1 MSFWMVLLLAAI
13 PAAANFAGGL
23 VAEVRPV
30 SSRTLSFALHAAAGI
45 VIAVVGLE
53 VMPRALSTTP
63 AWVPMLAFIAGAGL
77 FLGLDAL
84 SGYIKTRV
92 GGDNSGSGSPWAIY
106 GGVSLDLLSD
116 GILIGTGSVVN
127 PSLGVLLAVGQAPAD
142 APEGF
147 AAAAALRRAGL
158 PRSKR
163 LLAGA
168 GFAIPILT
176 GAAVGYLALRGAPDI
191 VTLSVL
197 AFTGGALLSVVI
209 EEMVPQ
215 AHDSNE
221 SRWDSLFLVS
231 GFALF
236 AAVSH
241 YVPT

>member
-1 MSFWMVLLLAAI
+1 MGFWVVLLLAAI
-13 PAAANFAGGL
+13 PAVANFAGGL
-23 VAEVRPV
+23 VAELRPV

-53 VMPRALSTTP
+53 VVPRALSTTP
-63 AWVPMLAFIAGAGL
+63 AWVPMLAFVAGAGL

-84 SGYIKTRV
+84 SGYINARADARSP
-92 GGDNSGSGSPWAIY
+92 GGGSAWAIY

-158 PRSKR
+158 SRSRR

-168 GFAIPILT
+168 GFAVPILT
-176 GAAVGYLALRGAPDI
+176 GAAVGYLALRSAPD
-191 VTLSVL
+191 VLTLSVL
-197 AFTGGALLSVVI
+197 AFTGGALLSVVV

-215 AHDSNE
+215 AHDANQ

-231 GFALF
+231 GFAVF